1 MILANII
8 FGLNIPIAGRLMPE
22 VIHPFAL
29 TFFRLIGGLVL
40 FWSASFFF
48 KREKVAG
55 RDKIL
60 LFFAGMFAIILNQF
74 PFFLGLSLTSPID
87 SSIVVTTLPIVTM
100 VLAAIILKEPITQLK
115 AIGVLVGASGALI
128 LVLQGTWDF
137 SGEGNM
143 IGNLIISIG
152 VVSFALY
159 LTLFK
164 SLVSRYHP
172 ITIMKWMFL
181 YASIV
186 GLPLSYRYIIEIDF
200 TVFSTISWLS
210 IGYVVVM
217 ATFFGY
223 LLIPIGQNLLR
234 PTTLSMYNYVQ
245 PVMATIFAVIIGV
258 DTFGFLQGLA
268 AMLVFS
274 GVYIVTQ
281 SKSRAQLEAEGKL

>member
-1 MILANII
+1 MLLANII

-29 TFFRLIGGLVL
+29 TFFRLIGGVIL
-40 FWSASFFF
+40 FWSASIFI
-48 KREKVAG
+48 KREKVAR
-55 RDKIL
+55 RDLFL
-60 LFFAGMFAIILNQF
+60 LFFAAMLAIIVNQF
-74 PFFLGLSLTSPID
+74 PFFLGLSLTSTID

-128 LVLQGTWDF
+128 LVFQGTWDF

-152 VVSFALY
+152 VISFALY

-164 SLVSRYHP
+164 SLVARYHP

-186 GLPLSYRYIIEIDF
+186 GLPLSYKYLTNIDY
-200 TVFSTISWLS
+200 TVISTISWVS

-245 PVMATIFAVIIGV
+245 PVMATIFAVVIGV

-268 AMLVFS
+268 AMLVFT
-274 GVYIVTQ
+274 GVYFVTQ
-281 SKSRAQLEAEGKL
+281 SKSRAQLEAEAKP